1 MFSKYELLFLDKANS
16 SSDAFKILILQF
28 PLPRTFLTISIK
40 FNPSQL
46 EPLFNKILI
55 TFFISFPAL
64 YYPIGPHVTANIG
77 YAKPYTKP
85 SQSNLLSSCI
95 QIIMPYGSNTLP
107 IKSWVFKSCL
117 FFRVRRH
124 GQQQLYFQYKVCW
137 SFYRM
142 VGSSINFTIL
152 FVHSTTPIIC
162 KKIVPLIQSIFT
174 SLFLPYFITKTSL
187 QYNSLPLHLSNF
199 LPPNNL
205 SKYRHW

>member
-1 MFSKYELLFLDKANS
+1 MLRKILEKVLITKKFTQCKESRTLKI
-16 SSDAFKILILQF
+16 DAFEIPDKIKILKKCFQNMNCFSWIKLIPALILQF

-95 QIIMPYGSNTLP
+95 QIIIPYGSNTLP
-107 IKSWVFKSCL
+107 IKSWVFKSYL

-142 VGSSINFTIL
+142 VGFSIIFTIL

-162 KKIVPLIQSIFT
+162 KKN
-174 SLFLPYFITKTSL
+174 LFL
-187 QYNSLPLHLSNF
+187 
-199 LPPNNL
+199 
-205 SKYRHW
+205 